1 MIRIICVGKIKE
13 NYISKGIDE
22 YLKRLNGYQKIEIV
36 ELKEGNNIDITK
48 TIKTEGEDIL
58 SKINSDDFV
67 ITLEIEGKMI
77 SSVKLAEK
85 IQNLL
90 TYGKTKID
98 FIIGGSWG
106 LSDEVKKRSNYAL
119 SFSKFTFPHQL
130 MRLVLIEQIYRA
142 FTIINNKE
150 YHK

>member
-13 NYISKGIDE
+13 SYISKGIEE

-77 SSVKLAEK
+77 SSVELAEK

-98 FIIGGSWG
+98 FVIGGSWG

-130 MRLVLIEQIYRA
+130 MRLVLVEQIYRA

>member
-1 MIRIICVGKIKE
+1 MGKIKE

-77 SSVKLAEK
+77 SSVELAEK